1 MTTKNVS
8 LSSIIPI
15 IKELGFYHAA
25 TSPIDVPSPIIER
38 YDEFVAKN
46 YHGTMGWLAK
56 NREAR
61 RDPRNIFSQAT
72 SILILTHPYPFVDEA
87 TGEDASAVVR
97 HNPPQNNIGGV
108 VARYARGVDYHV
120 VIKEKLKTLQT
131 WLASHHIESRVI
143 ADSAPFFEKPMA
155 ARAGIGWQGKHTNL
169 LNRELGNWFFLAE
182 VLLSAN
188 IIDDRDDPPSS
199 TMAPP
204 SKNMA
209 LPSKTIGSCGSCQA
223 CLDSCPTQAFPA
235 PYQLDARKC
244 ISYLTIEH
252 RGLIDK
258 KFRRAMGNMLFGC
271 DICLAVCPFNKF
283 AESARDLKQD
293 KILQGAA
300 QLSIHDILTMT
311 TEEFANRFSHSPI
324 KRLGLVRL
332 QRNALV
338 VLANYF
344 YERFDKNNDAAIQE
358 FLPVVLSLLAHDD
371 MAVRGS
377 AIWCLRAISPNI
389 FITEKEKFLPQEKN
403 QAVIAEWQEG

>member
-1 MTTKNVS
+1 MATKNVN
-8 LSSIIPI
+8 LSGIIPI
-15 IKELGFYHAA
+15 IKGLGFYHAA
-25 TSPIDVPSPIIER
+25 TSPIDIPSPIIER

-61 RDPRNIFSQAT
+61 RDPREIFSQAT
-72 SILILTHPYPFVDEA
+72 SILILTHPYPFVNEA
-87 TGEDASAVVR
+87 TGE
-97 HNPPQNNIGGV
+97 NPNAAAHHAAPQNNIGGV
-108 VARYARGVDYHV
+108 VARYARGADYHV

-131 WLASHHIESRVI
+131 WLASHNIESRVI

-182 VLLSAN
+182 VLLSAQV
-188 IIDDRDDPPSS
+188 IDDTESS
-199 TMAPP
+199 
-204 SKNMA
+204 
-209 LPSKTIGSCGSCQA
+209 PSKTIGSCGSCHA

-283 AESARDLKQD
+283 AETAKDLKQD
-293 KILQGAA
+293 ETLRGAG

-311 TEEFANRFSHSPI
+311 AEEFANRFSHSPI
-324 KRLGLVRL
+324 KRLGLARL
-332 QRNALV
+332 QRNGLI

-344 YERFDKNNDAAIQE
+344 YEHFDENNDTAIQE
-358 FLPVVLSLLAHDD
+358 FLPVVLSLLTHDD

-389 FITEKEKFLPQEKN
+389 FMTEKEKFLPQEKN
-403 QAVIAEWQEG
+403 QAVIEEWRET